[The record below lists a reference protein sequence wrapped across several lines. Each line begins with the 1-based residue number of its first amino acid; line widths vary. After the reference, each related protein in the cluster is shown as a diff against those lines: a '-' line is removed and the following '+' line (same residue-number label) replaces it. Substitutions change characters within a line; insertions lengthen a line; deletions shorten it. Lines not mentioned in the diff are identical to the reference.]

1 MGKLGSLYV
10 KEQFPLQGKASVHI
24 SESVIITQRPQ
35 QQQLSEKSSL

>member
-24 SESVIITQRPQ
+24 SECYYYTETPTTAA
-35 QQQLSEKSSL
+35 K